1 MCMNKNNVF
10 KFFVSIIIC
19 ELAGI
24 VGSLYTFD
32 SIPNWY
38 NYLIKSPLNPP
49 SWIFGPVWTILYIL
63 MAISF
68 FLVWK
73 QGTDRREVKKAIY
86 IFSLQLLLNTLWSIL
101 FFGLHSP
108 ILGLIEIVFMWLSI
122 LWTMIAF
129 YKISKPAT
137 WLLLPYILWVSFA
150 SYLNFSVWWLN

>member
-73 QGTDRREVKKAIY
+73 QGTDRREVKKAVY

-101 FFGLHSP
+101 FFGLQSP
-108 ILGLIEIVFMWLSI
+108 ILGLIEIVFMWSSI

>member
-1 MCMNKNNVF
+1 MNKNNIF
-10 KFFVSIIIC
+10 KFFVSIIVC

-24 VGSLYTFD
+24 IGSFYTFD
-32 SIPNWY
+32 AIPNWY
-38 NYLIKSPLNPP
+38 NYLVKSPLNPP
-49 SWIFGPVWTILYIL
+49 SWGFGPVWTILYIL
-63 MAISF
+63 MAISL

-73 QGTDRREVKKAIY
+73 QGVSRVEVKKAIY
-86 IFSLQLLLNTLWSIL
+86 IFSFQLLLNTLWSIL

-108 ILGLIEIVFMWLSI
+108 ILALIEIVFMWLSI

-129 YKISKPAT
+129 YKISKLAT